1 MATCY
6 SHYVTGQRRTRHTGD
21 LAMNRAV
28 KSLHPLEA
36 YFLVRGRGNRQKC
49 K

>member
-6 SHYVTGQRRTRHTGD
+6 SHYLTGQRGTRHTGD

-28 KSLHPLEA
+28 KSPHPLEV
-36 YFLVRGRGNRQKC
+36 YVLVRESGNRQKC